1 MLDQMT
7 YTRAMIKEALRLL
20 PPVIMVPYMTLKDF
34 PLGPDKYVVPKGTM
48 LIPSMWPSLH
58 DEKVYPE
65 PDTFLPERWLE
76 KDGLA
81 EANPKNFMVWGAG
94 AHKCIGF
101 EYAYMHLAASIG
113 TACVLMDWTHKITP
127 DTGKLQVIA
136 TIFPKDGLHLK
147 FTPRPRPEGH

>member
-1 MLDQMT
+1 MAKVREEQYRVRDNDVDSPLTLDMLDQMT

-94 AHKCIGF
+94 AHKVS
-101 EYAYMHLAASIG
+101 L
-113 TACVLMDWTHKITP
+113 TALS
-127 DTGKLQVIA
+127 
-136 TIFPKDGLHLK
+136 FPPAHS
-147 FTPRPRPEGH
+147 HH

>member
-65 PDTFLPERWLE
+65 PDTFLPSRWLE
-76 KDGLA
+76 
-81 EANPKNFMVWGAG
+81 
-94 AHKCIGF
+94 
-101 EYAYMHLAASIG
+101 
-113 TACVLMDWTHKITP
+113 
-127 DTGKLQVIA
+127 
-136 TIFPKDGLHLK
+136 
-147 FTPRPRPEGH
+147 EGGSA